1 MLDAEFSG
9 VVKRRAAGIIRSVLN
24 LCSIDDGSV
33 AVRGVLRFLG
43 GGVVKIGTQLDDVV
57 FCCEALGAL
66 VVFPLEVDLHI

>member
-9 VVKRRAAGIIRSVLN
+9 VVKRRSAGIIHSVLN

-43 GGVVKIGTQLDDVV
+43 GGVV
-57 FCCEALGAL
+57 ELG
-66 VVFPLEVDLHI
+66 E